1 MSFKVNYIA
10 GRWLNIMGKKEQ
22 IRVRNVIVA
31 NSVVRLGLTEKV
43 TLNKADVRR
52 SLAEL
57 LGKEV
62 RILEYP
68 EQPAQKD

>member
-1 MSFKVNYIA
+1 
-10 GRWLNIMGKKEQ
+10 MGKKEQ

>member
-1 MSFKVNYIA
+1 
-10 GRWLNIMGKKEQ
+10 MGKKEQ

-31 NSVVRLGLTEKV
+31 NTVVRLGLTEKV

>member
-31 NSVVRLGLTEKV
+31 NTVVRLGLTEKV
-43 TLNKADVRR
+43 TLNKADVTETA
-52 SLAEL
+52 S
-57 LGKEV
+57 
-62 RILEYP
+62 
-68 EQPAQKD
+68 